1 MEARSGIEYEKIRER
16 YGDEERMD
24 NLRNRLLEKKVMA
37 YLLESAVAKEEV
49 AG

>member
-1 MEARSGIEYEKIRER
+1 M

-24 NLRNRLLEKKVMA
+24 NLRNRLLDKKVMA
-37 YLLESAVAKEEV
+37 DLLASAVAKEEV